1 MALFNKLYGIKD
13 SANMQLISLKTGR
26 VILDVP
32 QPNSIEQA
40 WSNTGITEAKNHGT
54 RAITWDGQKECT
66 ITASIEVMNSEL
78 MALMSKA
85 KLVKEA
91 IDVRVRKEFKVTEE
105 AQVLDLTDLGNVVA
119 VTDVFVV
126 NSDKT
131 KKKDITE
138 ESVFDDGAKT
148 VTLGGAVVGD
158 TVIVYG
164 KANEVK
170 THFTI
175 KDKDEVTE
183 DYMLVF
189 DTLAKT
195 QESGEEDYFQYQFFK
210 VHINFEYTLS
220 HDTENVASIDLKLEA
235 MKNDNGD
242 MCTYVNLFDEDDSDV
257 PVVESQKLYF
267 GGIADG
273 DKSTLDVTT
282 TLLGSLEKVE
292 SVAKSIPIT
301 VKGTAINGKSILII
315 STAKITQL
323 LDGTGLDS
331 ISIMTEVEKDGDDG
345 EHYFCYY
352 ETDPTPNG
360 NSDTNLVVK
369 LA

>member
-105 AQVLDLTDLGNVVA
+105 AQVLDLSDLGNVVA

-138 ESVFDDGAKT
+138 GSVFNDVDKT
-148 VTLGGAVVGD
+148 VTLDGAAVGD

-235 MKNDNGD
+235 MKDDNGN

-257 PVVESQKLYF
+257 PVVEPANIYV
-267 GGIADG
+267 GGILHS
-273 DKSTLDVTT
+273 DK
-282 TLLGSLEKVE
+282 GSLTIDQPYLDGLTKVE
-292 SVAKSIPIT
+292 SVAKNIAIT
-301 VKGTAINGKSILII
+301 AAGADINGKSVLII
-315 STAKITQL
+315 ADKEISVIEDETNLDVTADFTITNQDV
-323 LDGTGLDS
+323 DGVTYY
-331 ISIMTEVEKDGDDG
+331 IA
-345 EHYFCYY
+345 Y
-352 ETDPTPNG
+352 ETASAG
-360 NSDTNLVVK
+360 NVNADLKFIVK
-369 LA
+369 LK

>member
-1 MALFNKLYGIKD
+1 MRTVF
-13 SANMQLISLKTGR
+13 QLISLKTGR

-105 AQVLDLTDLGNVVA
+105 NQVLDLTDLGNVVA

-138 ESVFDDGAKT
+138 ESVFNDGAKT

-257 PVVESQKLYF
+257 PVVEPARVF
-267 GGIADG
+267 VGGILDT
-273 DKSTLDVTT
+273 DKAGLTVNQ
-282 TLLGSLEKVE
+282 TLLDGLTKVE
-292 SVAKSIPIT
+292 SVSKNVAVTAEGS
-301 VKGTAINGKSILII
+301 AINGKSIII
-315 STAKITQL
+315 IADKEIEAVIDATKLDITSDYTL
-323 LDGTGLDS
+323 TSKEFDGVTYY
-331 ISIMTEVEKDGDDG
+331 IA
-345 EHYFCYY
+345 Y
-352 ETDPTPNG
+352 ETSSSPNG
-360 NSDTNLVVK
+360 NVTVDMTIK
-369 LA
+369 LK

>member
-91 IDVRVRKEFKVTEE
+91 IDVRVRKAFKVTEE
-105 AQVLDLTDLGNVVA
+105 GQVLDLSDLGNVVA

-131 KKKDITE
+131 KKKDITD

-235 MKNDNGD
+235 MKDDNGN

-257 PVVESQKLYF
+257 PVVEPTKVYV

-273 DKSTLDVTT
+273 DKAGLTVNQ
-282 TLLGSLEKVE
+282 TLLDGLTKVE
-292 SVAKSIPIT
+292 SVSKNIA
-301 VKGTAINGKSILII
+301 VKAAGSAINGKNVII
-315 STAKITQL
+315 VADKEIKAIIDATSLDITSDYTLTSQVF
-323 LDGTGLDS
+323 DGVTYY
-331 ISIMTEVEKDGDDG
+331 IA
-345 EHYFCYY
+345 Y
-352 ETDPTPNG
+352 ETTSSPNG
-360 NSDTNLVVK
+360 NFDIDMTIEIK
-369 LA
+369 

>member
-131 KKKDITE
+131 KKKDITDV
-138 ESVFDDGAKT
+138 SAFDDVAKT

-257 PVVESQKLYF
+257 PVVEPTKVYV

-273 DKSTLDVTT
+273 DKAGLTVNQ
-282 TLLGSLEKVE
+282 TLLDGLTKVE
-292 SVAKSIPIT
+292 SVSKNIA
-301 VKGTAINGKSILII
+301 VKAAGSAINGKNVII
-315 STAKITQL
+315 VADKEIEAIIDATSLDIT
-323 LDGTGLDS
+323 
-331 ISIMTEVEKDGDDG
+331 
-345 EHYFCYY
+345 
-352 ETDPTPNG
+352 
-360 NSDTNLVVK
+360 SDYT
-369 LA
+369 

>member
-105 AQVLDLTDLGNVVA
+105 NQVLDLTDLGNVVA

-131 KKKDITE
+131 KKKDITD
-138 ESVFDDGAKT
+138 ESVFNDGAKT

-257 PVVESQKLYF
+257 PVVEPARVF
-267 GGIADG
+267 VGGILDT
-273 DKSTLDVTT
+273 DKAGLTVNQ
-282 TLLGSLEKVE
+282 TLLDGLTKVE
-292 SVAKSIPIT
+292 SVSKNVAVTAEGS
-301 VKGTAINGKSILII
+301 AINGKSIII
-315 STAKITQL
+315 IADKEIEAVIDATKLDITSDYTL
-323 LDGTGLDS
+323 TSKEFDGVTYY
-331 ISIMTEVEKDGDDG
+331 IA
-345 EHYFCYY
+345 Y
-352 ETDPTPNG
+352 ETSSSPNG
-360 NSDTNLVVK
+360 NVTVDMTIK
-369 LA
+369 LK

>member
-131 KKKDITE
+131 KKKDITG
-138 ESVFDDGAKT
+138 ESVFNDGAKT

-257 PVVESQKLYF
+257 PVVEPTKVYV

-273 DKSTLDVTT
+273 DKAGLTVNQ
-282 TLLGSLEKVE
+282 TLLDGLTKVE
-292 SVAKSIPIT
+292 SVSKNIA
-301 VKGTAINGKSILII
+301 VKAAGSAINGKNVII
-315 STAKITQL
+315 VADKEIEAIIDATSLDITSDYTLTSQVF
-323 LDGTGLDS
+323 DGVTYY
-331 ISIMTEVEKDGDDG
+331 IA
-345 EHYFCYY
+345 Y
-352 ETDPTPNG
+352 ETTSSRNG
-360 NSDTNLVVK
+360 NFDIDMTIK
-369 LA
+369 IK

>member
-1 MALFNKLYGIKD
+1 MVLANKLYGIKD

-91 IDVRVRKEFKVTEE
+91 IDGRVRKEFKVTEE
-105 AQVLDLTDLGNVVA
+105 NQVLNLTDLGNVVA

-235 MKNDNGD
+235 MKDDNGN

-257 PVVESQKLYF
+257 PVVEPTKVYV

-273 DKSTLDVTT
+273 DKAGLTVNQ
-282 TLLGSLEKVE
+282 TLLDGLTKVE
-292 SVAKSIPIT
+292 SVSKNIA
-301 VKGTAINGKSILII
+301 VKAAGCAINGKNVIIVADKEIEASIDATSLD
-315 STAKITQL
+315 ITSDYTLTSQVF
-323 LDGTGLDS
+323 DGVTYY
-331 ISIMTEVEKDGDDG
+331 IA
-345 EHYFCYY
+345 Y
-352 ETDPTPNG
+352 ETTSSPNG
-360 NSDTNLVVK
+360 NFDIDMTIKVK
-369 LA
+369 

>member
-105 AQVLDLTDLGNVVA
+105 NQVLDLTDLGNVVA

-267 GGIADG
+267 GGITDG
-273 DKSTLDVTT
+273 DKAGLNVTT
-282 TLLGSLEKVE
+282 TLLDSLEKVE

-301 VKGTAINGKSILII
+301 VPGTAINGKSILII

-345 EHYFCYY
+345 EHYFVYY
-352 ETDPTPNG
+352 ETDSTPNG
-360 NSDTNLVVK
+360 NSDTSFTVK
-369 LA
+369 L

>member
-105 AQVLDLTDLGNVVA
+105 NQVLNLTDLGNVVA

-138 ESVFDDGAKT
+138 GSVFDDVAKT
-148 VTLGGAVVGD
+148 VTLAGAVVSD

-235 MKNDNGD
+235 MKDDNGN

-257 PVVESQKLYF
+257 PVVEPTRVF
-267 GGIADG
+267 VGGISHG
-273 DKSTLDVTT
+273 DKAGLTVNQ
-282 TLLGSLEKVE
+282 TLLDGLTKVE
-292 SVAKSIPIT
+292 SVSKNIAVTATGS
-301 VKGTAINGKSILII
+301 AINGKNVII
-315 STAKITQL
+315 VADKEIEAIIDATSLDITSDYTLTSQVF
-323 LDGTGLDS
+323 DGVTYY
-331 ISIMTEVEKDGDDG
+331 IA
-345 EHYFCYY
+345 Y
-352 ETDPTPNG
+352 ETTSSPN
-360 NSDTNLVVK
+360 
-369 LA
+369 

>member
-105 AQVLDLTDLGNVVA
+105 NQVLDLTDLGNVVA

-138 ESVFDDGAKT
+138 GSVFDDGAKT
-148 VTLGGAVVGD
+148 VTLAGAAVGD

-235 MKNDNGD
+235 MKDDNGN

-257 PVVESQKLYF
+257 PVVEPTKVYV

-273 DKSTLDVTT
+273 DKAGLTINQ
-282 TLLGSLEKVE
+282 TLLDGLTKVE
-292 SVAKSIPIT
+292 SVSKNIA
-301 VKGTAINGKSILII
+301 VKAEGTAINGKNVII
-315 STAKITQL
+315 VADKEIEAIIDATSLDITSDYTLTSQVF
-323 LDGTGLDS
+323 DGVTYY
-331 ISIMTEVEKDGDDG
+331 IA
-345 EHYFCYY
+345 Y
-352 ETDPTPNG
+352 ETTSCPNG
-360 NSDTNLVVK
+360 NFDIDMTIK
-369 LA
+369 IK